1 MLKRNKSMS
10 IQQNLLNLKKT
21 LPSQVTLVAVSKMH
35 DNNTIL
41 EAYNAGHKIFGENKV
56 QELLPKYEAL
66 PKDIQWHLIGHLQS
80 NKVKYIAPFVAL
92 IHSVDSI
99 NLLREIDKQ
108 GARNNRVI
116 HCLLQIHIAQEE
128 TKYGLSADQIY
139 EFLSS
144 PIFSSL
150 QHVSIDGLMGM
161 ASFTED
167 MDQVRAEFKGLSQLY
182 TEVKTRYFADKPN
195 FSILSMGM
203 SGDYTVAI
211 EEGSNLIRVGSLI
224 FGERNY

>member
-21 LPSQVTLVAVSKMH
+21 LPPQVTLVAVSKMH
-35 DNNTIL
+35 DNDTIL
-41 EAYNAGHKIFGENKV
+41 EVYNAGHKIFGENKV

-99 NLLREIDKQ
+99 SLLREIDKQ

-128 TKYGLSADQIY
+128 TKYGLSTDQTY

-167 MDQVRAEFKGLSQLY
+167 MDQVRAEFKGLSQLF

-195 FSILSMGM
+195 FNILSMGM

>member
-1 MLKRNKSMS
+1 MKNELLHLKDK
-10 IQQNLLNLKKT
+10 I
-21 LPSQVTLVAVSKMH
+21 VVVSKNRSVEEIME
-35 DNNTIL
+35 L
-41 EAYNAGHKIFGENKV
+41 YNQGFKIFGENRV
-56 QELLPKYEAL
+56 QELLLKVEET

-99 NLLREIDKQ
+99 SLLREIDKQ

-128 TKYGLSADQIY
+128 TKYGLSTDQTY

-167 MDQVRAEFKGLSQLY
+167 MDQVRAEFKGLSQLF

-195 FSILSMGM
+195 FNILSMGM

>member
-21 LPSQVTLVAVSKMH
+21 LPPQVTLVAVSKMH
-35 DNNTIL
+35 DNDTIL
-41 EAYNAGHKIFGENKV
+41 EVYNAGHKIFGENKV

-99 NLLREIDKQ
+99 SLLREIDKQ

-128 TKYGLSADQIY
+128 TKYGLSTDQTY

-167 MDQVRAEFKGLSQLY
+167 MDQVRAEFKGLSQLF

-195 FSILSMGM
+195 FNILLMGM